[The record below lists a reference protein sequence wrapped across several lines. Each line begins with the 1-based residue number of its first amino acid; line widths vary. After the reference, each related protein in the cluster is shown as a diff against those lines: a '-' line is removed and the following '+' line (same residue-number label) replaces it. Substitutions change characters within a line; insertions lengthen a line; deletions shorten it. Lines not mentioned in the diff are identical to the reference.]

1 MASPILTHYL
11 VVRGG
16 PKEYNSIM
24 STEDTL
30 KSWSERP
37 SNAEQDRIDR
47 TERLI
52 KEALNKSSD
61 IQVQN
66 ARVFAKGS
74 VRMRTNIRQTS
85 DIDICVEA
93 RSVFYADYPEGKS
106 RESYGHSSSD
116 YTFATFRHSIE
127 KALTDEFGSSAVDI
141 SGNKA
146 IRINADVSGSR
157 IDADVVAAFEHRRY
171 NSNNGNYHQGIEL
184 RPKDNTS
191 KRIINWPEQN
201 YRNSLDKHE
210 STYRRY
216 RKMVRII
223 KRLKDAM
230 KDAGYDVEKGGE
242 SFLVESLL
250 WNVPEVLYGN
260 PTYYQDLVGIFEYL
274 IKMLADQSSVE
285 EWGEVNELKYLFR
298 DSQKWT
304 RQEALD
310 FIASAYWYLENKI

>member
-1 MASPILTHYL
+1 
-11 VVRGG
+11 
-16 PKEYNSIM
+16 M

-52 KEALNKSSD
+52 REALNKSSD
-61 IQVQN
+61 AQVQS

-74 VRMRTNIRQTS
+74 VRMRTNIRKTS

-106 RESYGHSSSD
+106 HESYGNSSSD
-116 YTFATFRHSIE
+116 YTFTMFRHSIE
-127 KALTDEFGSSAVDI
+127 KALITEFGSGVVDI
-141 SGNKA
+141 SGSKA

-171 NSNNGNYHQGIEL
+171 NNNNGNYHQGIEI
-184 RPKDNTS
+184 RPKGDTS
-191 KRIINWPEQN
+191 KRVINWPEQN

-210 STYRRY
+210 NTYRRY
-216 RKMVRII
+216 RKVVRIL
-223 KRLKDAM
+223 KRLKGAM
-230 KDAGYDVEKGGE
+230 KENGYDVSKGSD
-242 SFLVESLL
+242 SFLIESLL
-250 WNVPEVLYGN
+250 WNVPEVLYGT
-260 PTYYQDLVGIFEYL
+260 PTYYRDLVGIFEYL
-274 IKMLADQSSVE
+274 KTMLADQDNVR

-298 DSQKWT
+298 TGQKWT
-304 RQEALD
+304 REEALS
-310 FIASAYWYLENKI
+310 FVVSAHSYLENEL